1 MPGMVKHCVA
11 LFTVGALAWAVEAP
25 PAIPDGR
32 ITYDE
37 LSYQSPGQT
46 ELPPEFAA
54 EAADHSAPAG
64 GVAPSVPPSSAS
76 PHTVVNLTA
85 YATDYQVRGMGVTND
100 LSEYG
105 TSSVSVSF
113 TPANR
118 NLFHKG
124 IQQRFH
130 GLGGVIWDASCPL
143 GDVLQFELGYSLGKE
158 VLPNLLVELGYT
170 FRRGGLEGYMAKW
183 HDGASHRSAQDVTLR
198 AAYNDFQKGFF
209 GHAEIGA
216 GFYGLTGFYMDF
228 EGGYRYTDVVRP
240 AAFGLDLEVSLG
252 VAPSFSYWGTGVEGL
267 DASRVRVAFLPYSP
281 NGRFGRDARTFIKP
295 WVQVSWTG
303 NNARKITRNLGY
315 TPVDHFQFTL
325 GLDIGWKF

>member
-1 MPGMVKHCVA
+1 MVKHCAAFFVA
-11 LFTVGALAWAVEAP
+11 GALAWAVEAP
-25 PAIPDGR
+25 PAIPDGQ

-37 LSYQSPGQT
+37 LSYQNTGASD
-46 ELPPEFAA
+46 LPPEFAA
-54 EAADHSAPAG
+54 GASNQTLPTME
-64 GVAPSVPPSSAS
+64 VVPPSSSSSSS
-76 PHTVVNLTA
+76 PHVVVDLMA

-105 TSSVSVSF
+105 CSSLSISF
-113 TPANR
+113 TPTNR

-130 GLGGVIWDASCPL
+130 GMAGAIWDATCPL
-143 GDVLQFELGYSLGKE
+143 GDVMQFELGYSLGKE
-158 VLPNLLVELGYT
+158 VVPNLLVEVGYN

-183 HDGASHRSAQDVTLR
+183 HDGASHRSAQDISLR

-209 GHAEIGA
+209 GHAEIGGA
-216 GFYGLTGFYMDF
+216 FYGLTGFYMDF
-228 EGGYRYTDVVRP
+228 EGGYRFTDVMSPR
-240 AAFGLDLEVSLG
+240 AFGLDLEVSLG

-267 DASRVRVAFLPYSP
+267 DATRIRVAVLPYSS
-281 NGRFGRDARTFIKP
+281 NGRFGRDAHTFIKP
-295 WVQVSWTG
+295 WVQISWTG

-325 GLDIGWKF
+325 GLDIGWRF